1 MEEDRFMGLITSFS
15 YACWQQLGKIANPI
29 TGKIERNLEQ
39 AKYSID
45 LLLMLRE
52 KTKGN
57 LTKDEEK
64 LLNEMIANLQM
75 NYVDEL
81 KKPSPSN
88 EGLDKPSPSEQGS
101 NKPEEKKDEPTKP

>member
-1 MEEDRFMGLITSFS
+1 MEEVNFIGLITSFS
-15 YACWQQLGKIANPI
+15 YACWQQMGKIANPI
-29 TGKIERNLEQ
+29 TGKIEINLEQ

-45 LLLMLRE
+45 LLLMMRE

-81 KKPSPSN
+81 KKPSPS
-88 EGLDKPSPSEQGS
+88 EQGP

>member
-1 MEEDRFMGLITSFS
+1 MEEVNFMGLVTSFS
-15 YACWQQLGKIANPI
+15 YACWQQLGKIASPI

-45 LLLMLRE
+45 LLVMLRE

-57 LTKDEEK
+57 LTGDEEK
-64 LLNEMIANLQM
+64 ILNEMIANLQM

-81 KKPSPSN
+81 KKPAPSD
-88 EGLDKPSPSEQGS
+88 EGPDKPGAP
-101 NKPEEKKDEPTKP
+101 KEEKKDGPTKS